1 MDVHALDASM
11 LTSTPN
17 VYLRVLWY
25 QIGSLS
31 RRRIDDVV
39 EMHLVKMDLRLS
51 FGQVEEVA
59 AEFGELDWLVG

>member
-25 QIGSLS
+25 QIGSLG

-59 AEFGELDWLVG
+59 AEFGELDWLMG